1 MSAKVNFVKIPQ
13 ELKNN
18 ASFCVWKLEKRKGK
32 ATKVPYDPRTGQL
45 ARTNDA
51 ATFSDFGTAMKAYAM
66 GGWDGIGYRV
76 SEGIG
81 AIDIDHCIR
90 EDGSLNDVAASIL
103 GIFSDAYFER
113 SPSGTGLRG
122 FLRLSPDFAYDKTIY
137 YINNRRHGL
146 EVYLPGTTNRF
157 VTVTGDEFRAGTVTR
172 NDEALQT
179 LLDTFMKRK
188 NQVKVSDYLDYH
200 YCYWTSYGDDA
211 ATDMMHTKACA
222 VSAYTDMDGVDH
234 HYAVW
239 TSSANLDGV
248 NANAT
253 NGNDKLQTGSIV
265 WDDYKNVTIHKAGE
279 KNVSIN
285 TSSILKGEVTTP
297 LPI

>member
-1 MSAKVNFVKIPQ
+1 M
-13 ELKNN
+13 
-18 ASFCVWKLEKRKGK
+18 
-32 ATKVPYDPRTGQL
+32 
-45 ARTNDA
+45 
-51 ATFSDFGTAMKAYAM
+51 
-66 GGWDGIGYRV
+66 
-76 SEGIG
+76 
-81 AIDIDHCIR
+81 
-90 EDGSLNDVAASIL
+90 
-103 GIFSDAYFER
+103 
-113 SPSGTGLRG
+113 
-122 FLRLSPDFAYDKTIY
+122 
-137 YINNRRHGL
+137 
-146 EVYLPGTTNRF
+146 
-157 VTVTGDEFRAGTVTR
+157 TGDEFRAGTVTR